1 MKILQVITSM
11 RMGGAEK
18 LVAEMVPLMKKAG
31 HEVIFFAMQD
41 PEKNFPCEQEDYF
54 VSNASVNGGIQ
65 SKLIMILHLTYSKEA
80 YQKMQQLLQD
90 EKPDLVISVDIASRK
105 LFGELE
111 RELCEEVD
119 IKIDHHESGD
129 DFAPRAYVDPR
140 ASATGEIV
148 WKLIPH
154 LGEVADR
161 AKMKAAQ
168 RALYGAISADTG
180 GFRYSNVTAETHRIA
195 AEMIEAGVACAEIS
209 HGLFESRGE
218 DEIRATQA
226 GYEALSF
233 HAGGKIAMMVIT
245 CEAMVRWNLDEDV
258 LGVISAL
265 PREIRGVELG
275 IVLRQ
280 SKKYPDTFKISM
292 RSGESVDVSRLCGVF
307 GGGGH
312 LRAAG
317 GEIHAQSPEEAAKAV
332 LVEAIKQFEQN

>member
-1 MKILQVITSM
+1 MRNDITLPEIAS
-11 RMGGAEK
+11 RIVRADTVWLITHRRPDGDAVGSAYG
-18 LVAEMVPLMKKAG
+18 LCCAIDA
-31 HEVIFFAMQD
+31 AM
-41 PEKNFPCEQEDYF
+41 PEKTVRMLCADPIPERLRFLAPDAEFLQEKPLF
-54 VSNASVNGGIQ
+54 
-65 SKLIMILHLTYSKEA
+65 
-80 YQKMQQLLQD
+80 

-317 GEIHAQSPEEAAKAV
+317 GEIHAQSPEEAAKGV
-332 LVEAIKQFEQN
+332 LAEAIKQFEQN